1 MKSKASATWHG
12 GLKDGG
18 GTVSAANHA
27 FSDVAIGFAKRFEG
41 ATGPGTTPEEL
52 IAAAH
57 AGCFSMALS
66 NILGQANFKADSIKT
81 EAKVTLEKVND
92 NMTVTKIHL
101 STVAKVPGC
110 DAKTFEAKANDAKA
124 GCPISRLLAAAQI
137 TLDAKLA

>member
-1 MKSKASATWHG
+1 MPVRSSSAEWKGSLKEGKGSMKLGSG
-12 GLKDGG
+12 
-18 GTVSAANHA
+18 A
-27 FSDVAIGFAKRFEG
+27 FEGQYSFSTRFEEG
-41 ATGPGTTPEEL
+41 KGTNPEEL

-66 NILGQANFKADSIKT
+66 NILGQANLKADTIKT

-92 NMTVTKIHL
+92 KMTVTMIHL
-101 STVAKVPGC
+101 TTVAKVPGC

-137 TLDAKLA
+137 TLDAKLG

>member
-1 MKSKASATWHG
+1 MPVRASSAEWKGTLKEGKGTMKLGSG
-12 GLKDGG
+12 
-18 GTVSAANHA
+18 A
-27 FSDVAIGFAKRFEG
+27 FEGQYSFSTRFEEG
-41 ATGPGTTPEEL
+41 KGTNPEEL